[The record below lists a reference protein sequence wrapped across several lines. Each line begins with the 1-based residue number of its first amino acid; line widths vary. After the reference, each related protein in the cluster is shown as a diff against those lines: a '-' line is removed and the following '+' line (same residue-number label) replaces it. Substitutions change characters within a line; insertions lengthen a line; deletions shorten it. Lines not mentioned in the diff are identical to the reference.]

1 MNAET
6 QTSLYLDSSDQTPTD
21 TRRRLC
27 LSAVA
32 AAGLGSSFGLAGCAS
47 PQLALEWRD
56 EAVKPV
62 TASKIIILA
71 QHPDVVIERVCED
84 LMSEAIGKAGVAA
97 VAGWRLLPERSG
109 PPDEQS
115 LQLAVTQSKA
125 SHVLLIQTL
134 PPQQSSQLAPIT
146 HTGLGYWGPYRRWYG
161 YGRSRF
167 YGGTVWAQVPVTT
180 ITTSASLYEAGSKR
194 MLWGASHVSS
204 NTYNLRPDLEGMVAA
219 FLQGLRSRQWLPPA
233 A

>member
-32 AAGLGSSFGLAGCAS
+32 AAALGSSFGLAGCAS

-97 VAGWRLLPERSG
+97 VAGTATDVLDFMAEQCGRKCQSPPSPPQLASMKRAASG
-109 PPDEQS
+109 CYGVQAMSAATPITS
-115 LQLAVTQSKA
+115 GLTLKAWLQLFCRDFAA
-125 SHVLLIQTL
+125 GNGFR
-134 PPQQSSQLAPIT
+134 PPP
-146 HTGLGYWGPYRRWYG
+146 
-161 YGRSRF
+161 
-167 YGGTVWAQVPVTT
+167 
-180 ITTSASLYEAGSKR
+180 K
-194 MLWGASHVSS
+194 
-204 NTYNLRPDLEGMVAA
+204 
-219 FLQGLRSRQWLPPA
+219 
-233 A
+233 